1 MSEGWKLDDLAARS
15 GFSVRTL
22 RYYLSRGLLP
32 APAFRGPETTYDETY
47 LARLQAIRALSAAHE
62 PLDAIAARLANVTPT
77 ELLRLAAGEGP
88 SSVAAPVVV
97 PSGGGA
103 PSPRFPIERTVR
115 FQLAEGLVLEA
126 RDPLDAA
133 AERVLRS
140 VLEHL
145 RGPPQPPDVPP
156 PLRGNPPFPQSPA
169 DPSAEFPATPPKKAR
184 RR

>member
-88 SSVAAPVVV
+88 SSVAAPVI
-97 PSGGGA
+97 PG
-103 PSPRFPIERTVR
+103 RTLSTR
-115 FQLAEGLVLEA
+115 
-126 RDPLDAA
+126 RC
-133 AERVLRS
+133 
-140 VLEHL
+140 
-145 RGPPQPPDVPP
+145 
-156 PLRGNPPFPQSPA
+156 
-169 DPSAEFPATPPKKAR
+169 SAE
-184 RR
+184 

>member
-32 APAFRGPETTYDETY
+32 APAFRGPETTYDESY
-47 LARLQAIRALSAAHE
+47 LLRLQAIRALSAAHE
-62 PLDAIAARLANVTPT
+62 PLDAIAARLANVTPA
-77 ELLRLAAGEGP
+77 ELARLAAGEGP
-88 SSVAAPVVV
+88 NVTDEHPPAIAPVV
-97 PSGGGA
+97 GA
-103 PSPRFPIERTVR
+103 PRFPIERTVR

-126 RDPLDAA
+126 RDPIDPA

-140 VLEHL
+140 ILEHL
-145 RGPPQPPDVPP
+145 RGPPPGSPGPDPERTTDPSSSAVPAA
-156 PLRGNPPFPQSPA
+156 SPA
-169 DPSAEFPATPPKKAR
+169 ASPASKKAR